1 MALLILLT
9 VIMIFLYGQIDFTRP
24 PFAGWD
30 LANYRMMAQ
39 AAPQLAEKIPQ
50 PFAFRVLGPYL
61 AGLLPFAD
69 PLAFQI
75 LTVICA
81 FLLIIL
87 FYWFLIDR
95 RIPPVAALAAAALFA
110 MNRALFGISTWDF
123 FQINDLLVLIFLLLL
138 LLAMYR
144 GRWLL
149 FGLVFFLGAATRE
162 TTLILVPVVFVYLWE
177 TRRLRAEG
185 LSALLA
191 TVPGLLLFVLLRLL
205 IPAWGPGL
213 AEALRDNLAKLISP
227 ESWFRLLIGAFLPV
241 SLVPIIFF
249 DTTIGFFRER
259 KYALVFVVLV
269 FLATLFGSNTERL
282 MAPAFVVYYWL
293 IAVIL
298 ASLTE
303 QPPLFWLVLAASFVA
318 SLHHTVARF
327 PLPSRTF
334 TLIASFGALA
344 AVSAALI
351 GYRLYA
357 HLSVKRIHSPVKG
370 KTS

>member
-1 MALLILLT
+1 ML
-9 VIMIFLYGQIDFTRP
+9 FLYGQIDFTRLP
-24 PFAGWD
+24 YARWD

-75 LTVICA
+75 LTNLCA

-95 RIPPVAALAAAALFA
+95 QVPPVAALAAAAVFA

-123 FQINDLLVLIFLLLL
+123 FQLNDLLVLIFLLLL
-138 LLAMYR
+138 FLAMYR

-149 FGLVFFLGAATRE
+149 FGLIFFLGAATRE

-185 LSALLA
+185 VRALLA
-191 TVPGLLLFVLLRLL
+191 MLPGLLLFVLLRLL

-213 AEALRDNLAKLISP
+213 LEALRANLAKLISP
-227 ESWFRLLIGAFLPV
+227 ESWFRLLINAFLPV
-241 SLVPIIFF
+241 SLVLIIFF
-249 DTTIGFFRER
+249 DITLSFFRAR
-259 KYALVFVVLV
+259 KYALVFVILV

-298 ASLTE
+298 ASFTE
-303 QPPLFWLVLAASFVA
+303 RPLLLWLVLAASFVA
-318 SLHHTVARF
+318 SLHHSVARF
-327 PLPSRTF
+327 PLPSRTL
-334 TLIASFGALA
+334 TLIASLGALA

-351 GYRLYA
+351 GYRL
-357 HLSVKRIHSPVKG
+357 LSHFGSQR
-370 KTS
+370 TSQVRER